1 MRRLEKDESL
11 LHWLPPVRRSLFEG
25 ILQGF
30 GSNEILHPHY
40 RQGGWKPPYC
50 CVHTVW
56 KMFGSMQY
64 RCDYGGCERR
74 LPAE

>member
-11 LHWLPPVRRSLFEG
+11 CIGCHQCEEG

-40 RQGGWKPPYC
+40 RQGGWKPSYC